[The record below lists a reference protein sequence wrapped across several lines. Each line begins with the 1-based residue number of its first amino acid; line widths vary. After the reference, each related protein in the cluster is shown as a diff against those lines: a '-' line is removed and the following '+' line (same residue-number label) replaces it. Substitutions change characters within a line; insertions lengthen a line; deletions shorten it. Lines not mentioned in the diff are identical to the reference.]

1 MNVVE
6 WVKVEGEIEGIEAD
20 FFLVSDI
27 TNEAGLRTKLYYF
40 PSGNLLVKKLSNP
53 AGQTWRY
60 RVFLSDVKE

>member
-6 WVKVEGEIEGIEAD
+6 WVKVEEDTMVIEEP
-20 FFLVSDI
+20 FLVSDI
-27 TNEAGLRTKLYYF
+27 TNKAGLRTVLYYF
-40 PSGNLLVKKLSNP
+40 PSGNLLVKELSNP